1 MKLTRAAIFIIFF
14 PITVLA
20 ASESPVDV
28 IRTTTEHVLAELDLV
43 PEIKSNPDR
52 LKVLVEEIIAP
63 NIDFTQ
69 LSRLAVGKHWRAA
82 TTDQQER
89 FSEEF
94 RQLLIRIYSRSL
106 ADFSG
111 QGISFQALN
120 TKTEGRRAV
129 VRTILE
135 QPGTSSITMDY
146 SLYKTASGWKI
157 YDLKIEGVSLVG
169 SYRSTFAREIRTN
182 GIDGL
187 IRHLAALNQ

>member
-1 MKLTRAAIFIIFF
+1 MKLTRAAIFIFIF
-14 PITVLA
+14 PITALA
-20 ASESPVDV
+20 ASEAPVDV
-28 IRTTTEHVLAELDLV
+28 IRTTTGHVLAELDLV
-43 PEIKSNPDR
+43 PEIRTNPDR

-82 TTDQQER
+82 TTYQQER

-94 RQLLIRIYSRSL
+94 RQLLVRIYSQSL
-106 ADFSG
+106 ADYSG

-135 QPGTSSITMDY
+135 QSGTSSVTMDY

-157 YDLKIEGVSLVG
+157 YDLKIEGISLAG
-169 SYRSTFAREIRTN
+169 SYRSTFSREIHTN
-182 GIDGL
+182 GINGL